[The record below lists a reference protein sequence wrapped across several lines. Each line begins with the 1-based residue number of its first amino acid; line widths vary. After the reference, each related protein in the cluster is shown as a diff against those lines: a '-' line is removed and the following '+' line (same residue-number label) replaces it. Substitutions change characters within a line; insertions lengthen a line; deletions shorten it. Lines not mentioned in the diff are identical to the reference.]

1 MGRVG
6 GQFRG
11 GRGGGQ
17 YRGGRGGG
25 QFRGGRRGSRGRRD
39 QQHQQRA
46 GKLRT
51 RDQTGAGSWECVCG
65 YSNWSCRKTCNSCK
79 APKPGG
85 PSNEE
90 QAVLIQGQE
99 LLTASMLAA
108 TPPQEQKQKLGQRL
122 FPLVQSMCPELAWKI
137 TGKLLESDNAELLHM
152 LEDNNSLKKKVSP
165 DNTALLYHTYTSLQV
180 KMAMIQEKRK
190 DLGEQLF
197 PLVEKIRPD
206 LARKITGML
215 LQIDDAELVLMME
228 DPTSLKGKVRPDTS
242 FIVVSLVHPNTLLQ
256 VEEAVAVLQKNK
268 EENMIE

>member
-51 RDQTGAGSWECVCG
+51 RDQTGAGSWECDCG
-65 YSNWSCRKTCNSCK
+65 YSNWSCRN
-79 APKPGG
+79 
-85 PSNEE
+85 
-90 QAVLIQGQE
+90 
-99 LLTASMLAA
+99 
-108 TPPQEQKQKLGQRL
+108 
-122 FPLVQSMCPELAWKI
+122 
-137 TGKLLESDNAELLHM
+137 
-152 LEDNNSLKKKVSP
+152 
-165 DNTALLYHTYTSLQV
+165 
-180 KMAMIQEKRK
+180 
-190 DLGEQLF
+190 DLGEKIF

-206 LARKITGML
+206 LARKITG
-215 LQIDDAELVLMME
+215 MME

-256 VEEAVAVLQKNK
+256 VEEAVDVLQKNK

>member
-1 MGRVG
+1 MDL
-6 GQFRG
+6 
-11 GRGGGQ
+11 
-17 YRGGRGGG
+17 GRGGG

-39 QQHQQRA
+39 QHQQQRA

-51 RDQTGAGSWECVCG
+51 RDQTGAGRWECVCG

-90 QAVLIQGQE
+90 QAVIQGQE
-99 LLTASMLAA
+99 PLTASMLAA

-122 FPLVQSMCPELAWKI
+122 FPLVEIMCPDLAWKI
-137 TGKLLESDNAELLHM
+137 TGKLLEYDNAELLLM

-165 DNTALLYHTYTSLQV
+165 DNTALLSHTYTSLQV
-180 KMAMIQEKRK
+180 KMAVIQQQRN
-190 DLGEQLF
+190 DLGEKLF

-242 FIVVSLVHPNTLLQ
+242 FIVISLVHPNTLLQ